1 MCKDPTSHNTK
12 QTPAFHPAGRGDGE
26 HTSRL
31 EMGRG
36 AYAASDV
43 SQRTMAMCLI
53 PTRGKICDQETGN
66 LSGQGG
72 GCIEAELAQI
82 TQQ

>member
-1 MCKDPTSHNTK
+1 MCKDPTSHNSL
-12 QTPAFHPAGRGDGE
+12 TPAFHLVGRGDGE

-43 SQRTMAMCLI
+43 SQGTMAIGLI
-53 PTRGKICDQETGN
+53 PTRGRLCDQETGN
-66 LSGQGG
+66 LSGQGEY
-72 GCIEAELAQI
+72 IEAELAQI
-82 TQQ
+82 TQH